1 VSDRSFTVPLID
13 GTDLTVRLQ
22 QMLTDIRHSHGAMLL
37 SSDGITRC
45 AVGLG
50 TEQAAQLAATASG
63 LFSLARSAAI
73 VAATD
78 SEAPVVPAST
88 TVRQVLVELD
98 DMLLFISSAGLGTV
112 LAVVT
117 TREADAALV
126 GFETQKFVASVRSF
140 LPTPERP
147 AAR

>member
-1 VSDRSFTVPLID
+1 VSDRPYTVPLID

-22 QMLTDIRHSHGAMLL
+22 QMLTEIRHSQGAMLL

-45 AVGLG
+45 VLGLG
-50 TEQAAQLAATASG
+50 AEQADQLAATASG
-63 LFSLARSAAI
+63 LFSLARSAGI
-73 VAATD
+73 VAKSPGA
-78 SEAPVVPAST
+78 
-88 TVRQVLVELD
+88 VRQVLVELEND
-98 DMLLFISSAGLGTV
+98 LLFISSAGMGTV

-140 LPTPERP
+140 LPTPERL
-147 AAR
+147 ATE

>member
-1 VSDRSFTVPLID
+1 MSDRSFTVPLID

-22 QMLTDIRHSHGAMLL
+22 QMLTEIRHSQGAMLL
-37 SSDGITRC
+37 SSDGIAKC

-50 TEQAAQLAATASG
+50 AEQADQLAATASG
-63 LFSLARSAAI
+63 LFSLARSAAT
-73 VAATD
+73 VTG
-78 SEAPVVPAST
+78 APS
-88 TVRQVLVELD
+88 TVRQVVVELD
-98 DMLLFISSAGLGTV
+98 DMLMFISSAGLGTI

-147 AAR
+147 ATR

>member
-1 VSDRSFTVPLID
+1 MSDRSFTVPLID

-22 QMLTDIRHSHGAMLL
+22 QMLTEIPHSHGAMLL

-45 AVGLG
+45 AVGWG
-50 TEQAAQLAATASG
+50 PEQAASLAATASG
-63 LFSLARSAAI
+63 LFSLARSAAT
-73 VAATD
+73 VT
-78 SEAPVVPAST
+78 EAPSA
-88 TVRQVLVELD
+88 VRQVLVELD
-98 DMLLFISSAGLGTV
+98 DMLVFISSAGLGTI

-147 AAR
+147 TTR

>member
-1 VSDRSFTVPLID
+1 VSDRPFTVPLID

-22 QMLTDIRHSHGAMLL
+22 QMLTAIRHSQGAMLL

-45 AVGLG
+45 ALGLG
-50 TEQAAQLAATASG
+50 TEQADQLAATASG
-63 LFSLARSAAI
+63 LFSLARSAGT
-73 VAATD
+73 VTG
-78 SEAPVVPAST
+78 APSA
-88 TVRQVLVELD
+88 VRQVLVELD
-98 DMLLFISSAGLGTV
+98 NNLLFISSAGLGTV

-117 TREADAALV
+117 SREADAALV

-147 AAR
+147 ATR